1 MIRSG
6 YVKFERAGFDWG
18 QANAACIDMGME
30 LVTFDDANE
39 WNLVQQWLGETTD
52 AFWVG
57 YRDDEGTV
65 VSVSGQEGLYTLFK
79 EGEPNNKMGNE
90 ACIR

>member
-1 MIRSG
+1 
-6 YVKFERAGFDWG
+6 
-18 QANAACIDMGME
+18 ME
-30 LVTFDDANE
+30 LVTFQDENE

-57 YRDDEGTV
+57 YRDNDGTV
-65 VSVSGQEGLYTLFK
+65 RDAHGNEGLYTLFK

>member
-1 MIRSG
+1 
-6 YVKFERAGFDWG
+6 
-18 QANAACIDMGME
+18 ME
-30 LVTFDDANE
+30 LVTFDDAAE

-57 YRDDEGTV
+57 YRDDDGIV
-65 VSVSGQEGLYTLFK
+65 VSTTGQTGLYTHFK
-79 EGEPNNKMGNE
+79 EDEPNNKMGNE